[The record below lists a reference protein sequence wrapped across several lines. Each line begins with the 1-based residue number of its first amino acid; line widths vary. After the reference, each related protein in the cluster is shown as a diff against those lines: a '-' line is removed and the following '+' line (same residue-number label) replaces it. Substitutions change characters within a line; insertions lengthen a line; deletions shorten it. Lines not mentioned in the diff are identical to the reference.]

1 MGKHEFFCQIP
12 RLQGLGTE
20 KEPKTGK
27 LGSFWLHFSTLWAPL
42 GSMWSHYG
50 SIWSHLRTKNK
61 WTEGGALRPLISFS
75 KCRSLGVFRSHLGA
89 IWEPLRG
96 KFGHLRTKWSQ
107 VVPNSYLHL
116 DYSTWWWCLGS
127 NNGLAA
133 CDSLWLLL
141 GLYILY
147 ILKYIV
153 YICTINMYAISI
165 IVHIHTCRLKM
176 HRRRVIIIRNPIALM
191 A

>member
-1 MGKHEFFCQIP
+1 MELARHVIQTTQKNILCD
-12 RLQGLGTE
+12 LD
-20 KEPKTGK
+20 
-27 LGSFWLHFSTLWAPL
+27 
-42 GSMWSHYG
+42 G

-165 IVHIHTCRLKM
+165 IVHTHMSSI
-176 HRRRVIIIRNPIALM
+176 NAL
-191 A
+191 ASSDNHSEPDRINGISSKKSTLDGPDAVSTEPDSDDDVV